1 LKRNIIP
8 LTHKILDITGVVYLN
23 SGTQI
28 VHKFDVR
35 IVKISENMTPVT
47 FKLNE
52 LLPINSGS
60 SVYNCIRLLFNN
72 TRVSGKDNAPLPYNG
87 FRLFIDYFNVKKEL
101 IRLIKNG
108 VLCDKTYSIGD
119 KVSYYGK
126 LYESIVDNNKTNNPR
141 T

>member
-28 VHKFDVR
+28 VHKLHDVR

-52 LLPINSGS
+52 
-60 SVYNCIRLLFNN
+60 VY
-72 TRVSGKDNAPLPYNG
+72 
-87 FRLFIDYFNVKKEL
+87 
-101 IRLIKNG
+101 
-108 VLCDKTYSIGD
+108 
-119 KVSYYGK
+119 YYQ
-126 LYESIVDNNKTNNPR
+126 
-141 T
+141 

>member
-28 VHKFDVR
+28 VHKLHDVR

-52 LLPINSGS
+52 VYLLPINSGS
-60 SVYNCIRLLFNN
+60 SVYNC
-72 TRVSGKDNAPLPYNG
+72 
-87 FRLFIDYFNVKKEL
+87 
-101 IRLIKNG
+101 
-108 VLCDKTYSIGD
+108 VLDFYSIIPGIGTE
-119 KVSYYGK
+119 KIMH
-126 LYESIVDNNKTNNPR
+126 LTL
-141 T
+141 